1 MITRKFTATITVVV
15 CALALAA
22 VASVKNP
29 VTKPHKVHATATWI
43 VDLSDG
49 SADFC
54 QTGEATHAG
63 RFTAEGSGTW
73 NLLDFTIASASGTVT
88 CANGEQVFIELPG
101 SSYQVEF
108 TGGTGHWSNVTGG
121 FDTVWQSEPEITAGP
136 VPGTIAITISYFTT
150 RQNAER
156 NRP

>member
-1 MITRKFTATITVVV
+1 MITKKLTATLTVAA

-43 VDLSDG
+43 VNLSDG
-49 SADFC
+49 SAVFY

-73 NLLDFTIASASGTVT
+73 NLSDFTITAASGTVT
-88 CANGEQVFIELPG
+88 CANGEQAFIELPG

-108 TGGTGHWSNVTGG
+108 TGGTGRWSDLTGG
-121 FDTVWQSEPEITAGP
+121 FNTVWQSDPEITEGP
-136 VPGTIAITISYFTT
+136 DPGTIAITISYRGEGTIT
-150 RQNAER
+150 Y
-156 NRP
+156 